1 MQPTALD
8 FEIIRALA
16 PLQQN
21 YFLVDSV
28 DVLADSPLVNGFV
41 FAVPWFLYWH
51 FAEGGKRWLAQYLL
65 LTSAIA
71 TGLGIMASLLLQQ
84 FFTWPPPAAHPLLK
98 DIFTL
103 AFQENLNPNSFPSD
117 STILFCIIALGTSTW
132 NKKVSI
138 SLFTWLLLFV
148 APSKIFVG
156 GHYPSDILAGLLI
169 GLFSFW
175 LARHLAGKIPPL
187 EILAGSSSAAL
198 RILLFLFLFEVGNG
212 FRDLRDILRTLI
224 HVQRHL

>member
-65 LTSAIA
+65 MTSAIA
-71 TGLGIMASLLLQQ
+71 TGMGIMASLLLQQ
-84 FFTWPPPAAHPLLK
+84 FCTWPPPADHPVLYYRFRHQYLEQK
-98 DIFTL
+98 GFDFFVYMVTAFCGPLQDFCRGSLPQRHPGRPADWVVFVL
-103 AFQENLNPNSFPSD
+103 A
-117 STILFCIIALGTSTW
+117 STAFGRE
-132 NKKVSI
+132 
-138 SLFTWLLLFV
+138 
-148 APSKIFVG
+148 
-156 GHYPSDILAGLLI
+156 D
-169 GLFSFW
+169 
-175 LARHLAGKIPPL
+175 
-187 EILAGSSSAAL
+187 SSSGNSSW
-198 RILLFLFLFEVGNG
+198 LFLGCVAYPLVS
-212 FRDLRDILRTLI
+212 
-224 HVQRHL
+224 VSV